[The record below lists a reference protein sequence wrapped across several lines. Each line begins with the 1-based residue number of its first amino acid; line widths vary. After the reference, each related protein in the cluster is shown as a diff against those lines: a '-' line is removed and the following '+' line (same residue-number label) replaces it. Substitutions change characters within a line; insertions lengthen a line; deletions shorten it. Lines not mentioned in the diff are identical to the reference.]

1 MCAGLRKR
9 DIGYEAKTVNFTTI
23 HWGVLRQ
30 WQQDESVRQG
40 HAMRVS
46 IQNEKLIESQL
57 LQKSIELDRS
67 SESAS

>member
-1 MCAGLRKR
+1 MFRRECIILYAGLRKR

-46 IQNEKLIESQL
+46 IQNEVRILKCSP
-57 LQKSIELDRS
+57 
-67 SESAS
+67 